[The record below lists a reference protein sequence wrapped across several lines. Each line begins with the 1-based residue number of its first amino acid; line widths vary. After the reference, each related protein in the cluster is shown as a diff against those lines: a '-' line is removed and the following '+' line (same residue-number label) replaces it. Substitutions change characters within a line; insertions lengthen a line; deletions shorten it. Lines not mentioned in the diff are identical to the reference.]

1 MRNALT
7 RFGQVKGASDRDR
20 DLGWA
25 NILAAA
31 EYYGGVTIGETDW
44 RELGKRT

>member
-7 RFGQVKGASDRDR
+7 RFGQVQGVSDRDR
-20 DLGWA
+20 DLVWA
-25 NILAAA
+25 NFLAAT
-31 EYYGGVTIGETDW
+31 EYRGVTVGETDW